1 MNKYNK
7 LGNLFSQLYKEEYIK
22 IDEPL
27 KNYVNFKVG
36 GPADILLIPET
47 KSQVIESVKI
57 CRENNIPVYVIGNG
71 SNLLV
76 KDGIVTN
83 SPLHSKVP
91 RRRMGTTGLSLNIT

>member
-36 GPADILLIPET
+36 GPADILLIPALAN
-47 KSQVIESVKI
+47 Q
-57 CRENNIPVYVIGNG
+57 
-71 SNLLV
+71 
-76 KDGIVTN
+76 GI
-83 SPLHSKVP
+83 
-91 RRRMGTTGLSLNIT
+91 

>member
-1 MNKYNK
+1 MIKYNK

-47 KSQVIESVKI
+47 KSQG
-57 CRENNIPVYVIGNG
+57 IP
-71 SNLLV
+71 
-76 KDGIVTN
+76 T
-83 SPLHSKVP
+83 
-91 RRRMGTTGLSLNIT
+91 